1 MGKGEESKE
10 GQRGQEDEKWVDMI
24 VQEEQREWAME
35 WHTRTRER
43 ERERE
48 RERDKAR
55 EKCIGAYEGYKCKES
70 KRAHINRIR
79 AHEKDTGRK
88 IKEV

>member
-1 MGKGEESKE
+1 MGGHDSTRGIE
-10 GQRGQEDEKWVDMI
+10 GMGNGVAHKD
-24 VQEEQREWAME
+24 
-35 WHTRTRER
+35 
-43 ERERE
+43 
-48 RERDKAR
+48 
-55 EKCIGAYEGYKCKES
+55 EGYKCKES